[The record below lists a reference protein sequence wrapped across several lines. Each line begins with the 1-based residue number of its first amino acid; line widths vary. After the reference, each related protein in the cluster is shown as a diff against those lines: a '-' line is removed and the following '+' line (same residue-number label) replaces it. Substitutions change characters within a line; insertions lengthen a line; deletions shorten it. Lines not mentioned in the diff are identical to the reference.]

1 MMLKNLISEFEEN
14 LRIQGV
20 ESSLIFLNKWVTHR
34 FTAIFLPDNDS
45 LEIVRLVD
53 EMNDAS
59 AAPLSPVPFANS
71 FCKRVLRDGSVLTSN
86 SVVDKRF
93 DGNYPQGTVISDV
106 GLQLVQQGCKFYGNL
121 CHADYKENK
130 IDDDESVFLQSIGG
144 AFPWYLL
151 SGKSTLPC
159 V

>member
-1 MMLKNLISEFEEN
+1 M
-14 LRIQGV
+14 

-34 FTAIFLPDNDS
+34 FTAIFLPDNDPV
-45 LEIVRLVD
+45 EIVRLVD
-53 EMNDAS
+53 KLNDAS
-59 AAPLSPVPFANS
+59 TAPLSPVPFGNS
-71 FCKRVLRDGSVLTSN
+71 FCELVLRDGSVLTSN

-93 DGNYPQGTVISDV
+93 DRKYPQGTVISDV
-106 GLQLVQQGCKFYGNL
+106 GLPPVQQGCKLYGNL
-121 CHADYKENK
+121 CQPDYKGNK
-130 IDDDESVFLQSIGG
+130 IDKDESVFLQSITG